1 MGRVD
6 SNFVKV
12 GKGIPN
18 FSKTILDL
26 LAVGV
31 ETSLDVTIIE
41 HMQQNY
47 TIRNGLTFWG

>member
-18 FSKTILDL
+18 FSMRILDL
-26 LAVGV
+26 LMVVA
-31 ETSLDVTIIE
+31 ETSQVVTIIE
-41 HMQQNY
+41 HKH
-47 TIRNGLTFWG
+47 